1 MKKRGEGRW
10 GRVGW
15 KKASAGDLAL
25 TKVKE
30 SRWIQNMTLL
40 SVAED
45 VVPQDGGREGV
56 RKKQETGE

>member
-1 MKKRGEGRW
+1 MKKRVEGRW

-15 KKASAGDLAL
+15 KNASAGDLAF

-30 SRWIQNMTLL
+30 SRWIQNLTLL

-45 VVPQDGGREGV
+45 VVP
-56 RKKQETGE
+56 

>member
-1 MKKRGEGRW
+1 M
-10 GRVGW
+10 GW